1 MACAAVGRVIE
12 AAASHPS
19 ENAVAS
25 VNCSCHNHVIYLLCM
40 YICTLKFGDGSMHMK
55 HINIHVY
62 HLSSRFSETKLGC
75 PVKHSACIT
84 GSLYCGKYAVHPLH
98 TLLKKKLPN
107 CI

>member
-1 MACAAVGRVIE
+1 MACAAIGRVIE

-25 VNCSCHNHVIYLLCM
+25 VNCSCHHHVIYVLCM
-40 YICTLKFGDGSMHMK
+40 YVCTLKFGDSSMHMK

-62 HLSSRFSETKLGC
+62 HLSSRSSATQLGC
-75 PVKHSACIT
+75 PVKHSACMT
-84 GSLYCGKYAVHPLH
+84 GSLYCGKYAVDPLH

-107 CI
+107 C